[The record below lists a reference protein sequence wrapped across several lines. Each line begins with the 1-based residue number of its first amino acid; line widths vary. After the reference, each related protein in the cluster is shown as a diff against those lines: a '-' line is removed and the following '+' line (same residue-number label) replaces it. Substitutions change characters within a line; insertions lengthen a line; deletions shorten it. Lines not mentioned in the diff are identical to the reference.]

1 MQFSRNTSRTG
12 GKILLIKIALFLI
25 IIIVGTTLLSKI
37 EFPYPNKVI
46 EKIIP
51 NDKIKIVK

>member
-1 MQFSRNTSRTG
+1 MQLSRNTRSRG
-12 GKILLIKIALFLI
+12 SKVLLIKIALILI
-25 IIIVGTTLLSKI
+25 IITAGVVLLSKI

-51 NDKIKIVK
+51 NEKIRIVK